1 MNQQID
7 LLSDLRQKFQFLTFM
22 TDREIENFLSIVGAV
37 ADGTAISPDEI
48 LQEIE
53 KESCKNLVYC

>member
-7 LLSDLRQKFQFLTFM
+7 LLSDLRQRFQFLTFM

-53 KESCKNLVYC
+53 KESCKNLSYC

>member
-1 MNQQID
+1 
-7 LLSDLRQKFQFLTFM
+7 LKQKFQFLTFM

-37 ADGTAISPDEI
+37 ATGTSISPDEI

-53 KESCKNLVYC
+53 KESCKNLAYC